1 MLGRYALGVY
11 PTSAGYK
18 TFEIKPNIMDYEFI
32 KGTVP
37 TPSGNVEVEMTK
49 DFVKVVSEIDGG
61 TLIIDGKTYNV
72 EKGTALS
79 VNR

>member
-1 MLGRYALGVY
+1 
-11 PTSAGYK
+11 
-18 TFEIKPNIMDYEFI
+18 MDYEFI

-37 TPSGNVEVEMTK
+37 TPGGNVEVEMTK